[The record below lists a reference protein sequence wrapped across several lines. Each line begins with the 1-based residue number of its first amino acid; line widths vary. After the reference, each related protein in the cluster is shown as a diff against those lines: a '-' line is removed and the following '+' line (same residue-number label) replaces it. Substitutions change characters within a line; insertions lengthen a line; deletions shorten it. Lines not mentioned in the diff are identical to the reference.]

1 MMPVH
6 KYYNAHTIWIV
17 MMLLTLSTYCIG
29 LFGYSG
35 ISIVLL
41 LMSTVVVKGVF
52 IIRDYM
58 ELRGVS
64 LLWRVL
70 MYGWLWVVC
79 IAIAGSYVVSVVW

>member
-1 MMPVH
+1 MH
-6 KYYNAHTIWIV
+6 KYYNAHTIWVV
-17 MMLLTLSTYCIG
+17 MMLLTLVTYSIG

-35 ISIVLL
+35 IPVVLL

-64 LLWRVL
+64 LLWRAL
-70 MYGWLWVVC
+70 MYGWLWLVC
-79 IAIAGSYVVSVVW
+79 TAIFGSYIVSLSR

>member
-1 MMPVH
+1 MSIH
-6 KYYNAHTIWIV
+6 KYYNAHIIWIV

-41 LMSTVVVKGVF
+41 LMSTVVVKGVL

-64 LLWRVL
+64 LLWRIL
-70 MYGWLWVVC
+70 MYGWLWLVC
-79 IAIAGSYVVSVVW
+79 IVIASSYIVSIV